1 MTEGSVKRIVPML
14 LILVTILT
22 LLSATAAAEEPGSGI
37 AMDENQVSVDSANSL
52 QPIVT
57 ETGKISL
64 SLDGLGTN
72 AISGTIEV
80 EKPAGATVR
89 KAYMA
94 AASMGTSS
102 GYIIPNGGITIDGAG
117 VTWDASKTIPAN
129 LLWSPS
135 CYNHWADVTSMIKSK
150 IDSAAPGRVSFTV
163 AEDNPIQIDGVI
175 LAVIFDDPS
184 QTTDNTVILLYG
196 AQNVAGDTFAI
207 TLAEPVDKTD
217 PNLKM
222 DFSLGISYGA
232 QAASLSTPQY
242 SLVEVN
248 SNRLT
253 TSAGGSDDGIE
264 LFNGQLIT
272 VGGLDDTNSN
282 PPDPN
287 AIGWSNPRYDD
298 ELYNILP
305 FVNNGDT
312 SITVYTQNPSTDDN
326 IFFAALNMK
335 SAVAIVGEGI
345 VLSPLSATN
354 PVGSQHTVTAAVKDD
369 SGQAV
374 VGRLVTFNVVSG
386 PHAGQTDTDTTDSN
400 GEATFTYTG
409 TSAGT
414 DTITASFVDSQQ
426 ETITSNE
433 ASKIWVT
440 VENEG
445 SIDIEKYVWNGTAWV
460 DADTVPGPSISC
472 EHAKFRIVVTNTG
485 DVPLVGI
492 TVTDTKKGKISLKT
506 TTLAPGASTE
516 VTYTMKKVCG
526 QQVNTATAS
535 GIYSSKRYTDTD
547 KAYYYGKK

>member
-1 MTEGSVKRIVPML
+1 MTERSVKRRVPIL

-22 LLSATAAAEEPGSGI
+22 LLSAAAAAEEPGSGI
-37 AMDENQVSVDSANSL
+37 ATDENQMSIDSVNSL

-72 AISGTIEV
+72 AASGTIEV
-80 EKPAGATVR
+80 EKPAGATVK

-94 AASMGTSS
+94 AASMGISS
-102 GYIIPNGGITIDGAG
+102 GYIIPDGDITIDGAG
-117 VTWDASKTIPAN
+117 VTWDASKTISAN
-129 LLWSPS
+129 LAWNPS
-135 CYNHWADVTSMIKSK
+135 CYNHWADVTSIVKSK

-163 AEDNPIQIDGVI
+163 AEDNPSQIDGVI

-196 AQNVAGDTFAI
+196 AQNVAGDTFSI

-222 DFSLGISYGA
+222 DFSLGISFGW
-232 QAASLSTPQY
+232 QDASSSSPQY
-242 SLVEVN
+242 SLVNVN
-248 SNRLT
+248 DNRLT
-253 TSAGGSDDGIE
+253 TSAGGSDDGDE
-264 LFNGQLIT
+264 PKNGALIT

-287 AIGWSNPRYDD
+287 AIGGYDSRDDD
-298 ELYNILP
+298 ELYNLLP

-312 SITVYTQNPSTDDN
+312 SITVFTQNPSADDN
-326 IFFAALNMK
+326 IFFAVLNMR

-374 VGRLVTFNVVSG
+374 VGRLVTFNVVFG
-386 PHAGQTDTDTTDSN
+386 PHAGQTDTDTTDAN

-409 TSAGT
+409 TSPGT
-414 DTITASFVDSQQ
+414 DTITASFVDSQE

-433 ASKIWVT
+433 VSKTWVP

-460 DADTVPGPSISC
+460 DADTAPGPSISC

-492 TVTDTKKGKISLKT
+492 NVTDDKYGKVSLKT

-516 VTYTMKKVCG
+516 ATYNMKKVCG
-526 QQVNTATAS
+526 
-535 GIYSSKRYTDTD
+535 
-547 KAYYYGKK
+547 